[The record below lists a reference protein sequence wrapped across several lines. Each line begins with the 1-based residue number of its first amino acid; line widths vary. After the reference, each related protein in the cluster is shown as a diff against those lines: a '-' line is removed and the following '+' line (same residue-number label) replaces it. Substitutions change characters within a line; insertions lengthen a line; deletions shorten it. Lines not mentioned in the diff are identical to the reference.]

1 MKTLSP
7 AQRRQGHRC
16 PRAPAGGAPHARG
29 GRGRG
34 PSNAAE
40 EEEEDESR
48 ELRFEGAG
56 DLQFC
61 RTRPPP
67 PSSREGT
74 GSAGGSPGSRE
85 RADGVCL
92 FPGHITKLRFPDLLH

>member
-61 RTRPPP
+61 RTRPPVFT
-67 PSSREGT
+67 RERGECWGVSGVTGT
-74 GSAGGSPGSRE
+74 GGQGLP
-85 RADGVCL
+85 
-92 FPGHITKLRFPDLLH
+92 FPWPHNKA

>member
-7 AQRRQGHRC
+7 AQRRQGHRS

-56 DLQFC
+56 DRQFC
-61 RTRPPP
+61 RTQPP
-67 PSSREGT
+67 RLHARARGVLGGLRGCGNGRT
-74 GSAGGSPGSRE
+74 GFAFSLA
-85 RADGVCL
+85 
-92 FPGHITKLRFPDLLH
+92 T